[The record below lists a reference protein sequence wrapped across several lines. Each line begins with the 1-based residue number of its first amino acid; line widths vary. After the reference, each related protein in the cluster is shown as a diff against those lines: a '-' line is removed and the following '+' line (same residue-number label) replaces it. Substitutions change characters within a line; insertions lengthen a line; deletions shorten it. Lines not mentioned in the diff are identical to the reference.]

1 MILLILI
8 VSFITSCSFQ
18 KYFSDNGNQISKKI
32 YNKMRERR
40 FDYVMKYM
48 NDDDKSIIKQI
59 KITKSVRDSLIET
72 YSNYWEFVVK
82 II

>member
-1 MILLILI
+1 MLIMKRMILLILI

-72 YSNYWEFVVK
+72 YSNY
-82 II
+82 

>member
-72 YSNYWEFVVK
+72 YSNY
-82 II
+82 